1 MRYLRLDEAKR
12 LLLYVMIQ
20 ISQSVIRIEALGVSF
35 WVIN

>member
-12 LLLYVMIQ
+12 LLLYVVVQ
-20 ISQSVIRIEALGVSF
+20 TSQSVIRIEALGISF